1 MQLLDKKLNIDK
13 KVSAN
18 LPIDPENAI
27 IIIPNNIEVITFCT
41 NLTPT
46 FDDLAKREEV

>member
-1 MQLLDKKLNIDK
+1 MEEKKLNIEK

-27 IIIPNNIEVITFCT
+27 ILIPNNVEVITCCT
-41 NLTPT
+41 NLAHT
-46 FDDLAKREEV
+46 FEDLAKREEI